1 MKPIANAPSRATGST
16 VLSFGLANIEVDLLT
31 GSQES
36 RVSRSQFVA
45 VENSDGQ
52 TEYHPVGIRNYD
64 KVTEAEVS
72 RDAIVKGVQVDDQVV
87 VISDEEMR
95 SAGIQRGEAPVIGI
109 LKRSDLTAEQMRWLV
124 PSKIYQVRVRAQRV
138 GRDRRPNKAG
148 EKLFTLMLRSLQRH
162 DAWALLSLSV
172 RDGGAKRFGLL
183 DQWGRL
189 SLLHY
194 ADELRQEAELPLVDT
209 SSEEEDLMN
218 QMMER
223 MFISEVPMITD
234 ETSANLQNL
243 IEKKLAGEDIAPVA
257 QVAPTQAEQ
266 DVADLLRASIAQ

>member
-95 SAGIQRGEAPVIGI
+95 SAGIQRGEAPVIGV
-109 LKRSDLTAEQMRWLV
+109 LKRSDLTPEQMRWLV

-234 ETSANLQNL
+234 ETSANLQSL
-243 IEKKLAGEDIAPVA
+243 IDKKLAGEDIAPVA

-266 DVADLLRASIAQ
+266 DIADLLRASIAQ

>member
-45 VENSDGQ
+45 VENSEGD
-52 TEYHPVGIRNYD
+52 TEYHPVGVRSYD
-64 KVTEAEVS
+64 KVTDADVS
-72 RDAIVKGVQVDDQVV
+72 RDAIVKGVQVDDRVV
-87 VISDEEMR
+87 VITDDEMR
-95 SAGIQRGEAPVIGI
+95 SAGIERGEAPVIGI
-109 LKRSDLTAEQMRWLV
+109 LRRSELSPEQMRWLV

-148 EKLFTLMLRSLQRH
+148 EKLFTLMLRSLQRQ

-194 ADELRQEAELPLVDT
+194 ADELRLDAELPLTDT
-209 SSEEEDLMN
+209 TPEEEQLMDE
-218 QMMER
+218 MMQR
-223 MFISEVPMITD
+223 LVISDVPELRD
-234 ETSANLQNL
+234 EASANLQRL
-243 IEKKLAGEDIAPVA
+243 IDKKLAGEDIVPVA
-257 QVAPTQAEQ
+257 EVAPTQAEQ
-266 DVADLLRASIAQ
+266 DVAELLRRSLGQ